1 MSTKISAENLETVIG
16 DYLTEYSQS
25 VKEKINQAADDLSK
39 EAIEELKSTSP
50 KKSGKYARAW
60 AGKKEGNKIIIYN
73 AKGQLTH
80 LLEHGHALW
89 QGGRTRAFPHIKP
102 VEQKTIKKYE
112 EGVKKAIEESS
123 WYTKKIK
130 YANCIF

>member
-1 MSTKISAENLETVIG
+1 MIKLSTNRVTADELESVIG
-16 DYLTEYSQS
+16 DYLTEYSQE
-25 VKEKINQAADDLSK
+25 VKDNVKKLTEEVSE
-39 EAIEELKSTSP
+39 EAIEELKNTSP

-80 LLEHGHALW
+80 LLEHGHTLW

-102 VEQKTIKKYE
+102 VEQNLIKKYE

-123 WYTKKIK
+123 
-130 YANCIF
+130 

>member
-1 MSTKISAENLETVIG
+1 MIKLSTKISAENLETVIG

-25 VKEKINQAADDLSK
+25 VKEKINKAADDLSK

-50 KKSGKYARAW
+50 KKTGKYARAW
-60 AGKKEGNKIIIYN
+60 TGKKEGNKIIIHN
-73 AKGQLTH
+73 TKGQLTH

-89 QGGRTRAFPHIKP
+89 QGGRTKAFPHIKP

-123 WYTKKIK
+123 
-130 YANCIF
+130 

>member
-1 MSTKISAENLETVIG
+1 MIKLSTKISAENLETVIG

-25 VKEKINQAADDLSK
+25 VKEKINKAADDLSK
-39 EAIEELKSTSP
+39 EAIEGLKSTSP

-89 QGGRTRAFPHIKP
+89 QGGRTRAIPHIKP
-102 VEQKTIKKYE
+102 VEQNLIQKYE

-123 WYTKKIK
+123 
-130 YANCIF
+130 

>member
-1 MSTKISAENLETVIG
+1 MIKLSTKISAENLETVIG

-89 QGGRTRAFPHIKP
+89 QGGRTRAIPHIKP
-102 VEQKTIKKYE
+102 VEQNLIKKYE
-112 EGVKKAIEESS
+112 GGG
-123 WYTKKIK
+123 
-130 YANCIF
+130 

>member
-1 MSTKISAENLETVIG
+1 MIKLSTKVSAENLETVIG

-50 KKSGKYARAW
+50 KKTGKYARAW
-60 AGKKEGNKIIIYN
+60 TGKKEGNKIIIHN
-73 AKGQLTH
+73 TSGQLTH

-89 QGGRTRAFPHIKP
+89 QGGRTKAFPHIKP

-123 WYTKKIK
+123 
-130 YANCIF
+130 